1 MTETSEA
8 PTRVRY
14 GVLAFLAAMTF
25 VLYLDRVCIGQAAPA
40 IQRELGISDTRMGW
54 VFSAFSLSYVLFE
67 IPTGRWGDRYGSRGV
82 LTRIVVWW
90 SVFTML
96 TGAAGGLM
104 SLLAIRFLFGA
115 GEAGALPN
123 SARVLR
129 VWFSD
134 SSRGRAQGLI
144 TTAMMLGGTLAPMVS
159 QRLIDAIGWR
169 ATFWAFGLLGLAWA
183 VAFYAWFRDDPE
195 AHPAANEAER
205 RLITEGRAGRDVS
218 RTHAAIPWPA
228 VFRSPD
234 VWLLGGAMITM
245 AAIYNLLISWY
256 PKYLQQARGV
266 SAVDSANLASLVLGA
281 GAVGCLLGGWLTDRL
296 SNGAAGMRWGRTL
309 QCVLGAAV
317 AAGAL
322 AGSLSVD
329 SPTLSAAFVALACFG
344 VQIQVPAWWAAATQ
358 VSGPHVGAMF
368 GLMNMIG
375 NVGGIVS
382 PSFLGWFV
390 DAMKE
395 SGRSGRAQ
403 WDPGFW
409 IYVGVALVGLVFWL
423 LIDPRRVVEAEGR
436 TDEPHPQGEGA

>member
-1 MTETSEA
+1 MMDTHEA
-8 PTRVRY
+8 PTRVRF

-40 IQRELGISDTRMGW
+40 MQEELGISDTRMGW

-67 IPTGRWGDRYGSRGV
+67 VPTGRWGDRYGSRGV

-90 SVFTML
+90 SVFTAL
-96 TGAAGGLM
+96 TGVAGGLM
-104 SLLAIRFLFGA
+104 TLLAVRFLFGA

-134 SSRGRAQGLI
+134 ADRGRAQGI
-144 TTAMMLGGTLAPMVS
+144 VATSMMLGGTFAPVVS
-159 QRLIDAIGWR
+159 QRLIDQLGWR
-169 ATFWAFGLLGLAWA
+169 GTFWAFGLVGLAWA
-183 VAFYAWFRDDPE
+183 AAFYWWFRDDPGS
-195 AHPAANEAER
+195 HPAANEAER
-205 RLITEGRAGRDVS
+205 RLIAEGRKGEDVS
-218 RTHAAIPWPA
+218 TTHAPIPWPL

-234 VWLLGGAMITM
+234 VWLLGLAMVTM
-245 AAIYNLLISWY
+245 AGIYNLLISWY

-266 SAVDSANLASLVLGA
+266 SAGDSAWYSSLVLGA

-296 SNGAAGMRWGRTL
+296 TRGPAGRRWGRTL
-309 QCVLGAAV
+309 QAVLGAAL

-329 SPTLSAAFVALACFG
+329 SPRLSAWLVALALFG
-344 VQIQVPAWWAAATQ
+344 VQVQVPAWWAAATQ
-358 VSGPHVGAMF
+358 VSGRHVGALF

-375 NVGGIVS
+375 NVGGIIS
-382 PSFLGWFV
+382 PTFLGWFV
-390 DAMKE
+390 DSMKAA
-395 SGRSGRAQ
+395 GRSGRAQ

-409 IYVGVALVGLVFWL
+409 IYVGVALVGMVLWL
-423 LIDPRRVVEAEGR
+423 LIDPRRAVEPKPKPEVEA
-436 TDEPHPQGEGA
+436 DFA